1 MFLNH
6 LGIRSAREVTLSVP
20 YYQEVPGHSLLS
32 LTLEFVRR
40 LLLRE
45 QVISDATG
53 QRLKVSSSPWFSPKV
68 FPLPSVTT
76 FSFDSHS
83 PLIKPSSASGFV
95 EGEACLE
102 GICSVP
108 GPSVKYLAYQVQTI
122 SNHEISLLGTF
133 PSLKPLKL

>member
-6 LGIRSAREVTLSVP
+6 LGIRSTREVTLSIP
-20 YYQEVPGHSLLS
+20 CYQEVLGHSLLS

-40 LLLRE
+40 LLLRG
-45 QVISDATG
+45 QVISGATG

-68 FPLPSVTT
+68 FPLPSVTA

-83 PLIKPSSASGFV
+83 PLIRPSSASGFV
-95 EGEACLE
+95 VGEVCSE

-108 GPSVKYLAYQVQTI
+108 GPSVTDLAYQVQTPGDL
-122 SNHEISLLGTF
+122 EISLLGNF
-133 PSLKPLKL
+133 HL